1 MTRTAAYLRVSTE
14 EQANEGLSLQAQ
26 EARLRAY
33 TAMRDLD
40 LVELITD
47 PGVSAGRPLDRRD
60 GGRRLLQLVRRRQ
73 VEVVVAYKLDRL
85 FRDCADC
92 LPVTRIWDNA
102 GIALHLI
109 DLGGQAIDTT
119 SAMGRFFLT
128 VMAAAAE
135 LELNQIRERTAAAM
149 AHKRACG
156 EYTGGEP
163 PYGWR
168 VAEDGVMLRPHLNEQ
183 RAITTGRTLRASGLS
198 LRKVGAELED
208 LGILPRSGRAWHAKT
223 VRGLLA
229 SEAA

>member
-14 EQANEGLSLQAQ
+14 EQANEGLSLRAQ

-33 TAMRDLD
+33 CAMRDLD
-40 LVELITD
+40 LVELIAD

-60 GGRRLLQLVRRRQ
+60 GGRRLLELVRRRQ
-73 VEVVVAYKLDRL
+73 VGVVVAYKLDRL

-92 LPVTRIWDNA
+92 LTVTRAWDNT

-109 DLGGQAIDTT
+109 DLGGQAVDTT

-149 AHKRACG
+149 ALKRDRG

-168 VAEDGVMLRPHLNEQ
+168 VAEDGVALRPHFEEQ
-183 RAITTGRTLRASGLS
+183 QAISTGRTLRATGLS
-198 LRKVGAELED
+198 LRKVGAELEG
-208 LGILPRSGRAWHAKT
+208 LGILPRSGRGWHAKT